1 MRWPPESRIHISA
14 YCAGSSASR
23 WTTHAS
29 TPSPDNQSST
39 RGDQCPSG
47 SAPAGISQFASI
59 CSVPPGARWSG
70 ADRMRAPTSSS
81 RCIPPSRYSWKP
93 APARTVSGVMTKGGL
108 DTMRSKDSPDTGSN
122 REPTRTS
129 IGAPLSAALN
139 WVSAPALA
147 ERSVA
152 TTRPQWVARYRAWM
166 PQPHPRSRAEPT
178 RSRIVCPSRLRDAP
192 PMPSTWS
199 SSRGRPVTSSPRSEA
214 THHWC
219 SRWAPGSS
227 GSGREAQ
234 WGRRSKRAA
243 RRRGV
248 PSSPAGPASPRRT
261 RPRAPREGSAASR
274 TSDAS
279 SAPSMKNRVR
289 TAAGSRDPASSS
301 RAGTRIPRI
310 MASVAVALSAALMRS
325 TVHSEAPR
333 SARRESMR
341 SMSSTGT
348 GVEE

>member
-1 MRWPPESRIHISA
+1 
-14 YCAGSSASR
+14 
-23 WTTHAS
+23 
-29 TPSPDNQSST
+29 
-39 RGDQCPSG
+39 
-47 SAPAGISQFASI
+47 
-59 CSVPPGARWSG
+59 
-70 ADRMRAPTSSS
+70 
-81 RCIPPSRYSWKP
+81 
-93 APARTVSGVMTKGGL
+93 
-108 DTMRSKDSPDTGSN
+108 MRSKDSPDTGSN

-166 PQPHPRSRAEPT
+166 PQPHPRSRAESA

-227 GSGREAQ
+227 GSGREAE

-243 RRRGV
+243 RRGGAPSSAPPGASSAGWAPAPSAAASPARPGAPSAVPAAALSLPSAPGAPPSAPLPPVGLGALARGA